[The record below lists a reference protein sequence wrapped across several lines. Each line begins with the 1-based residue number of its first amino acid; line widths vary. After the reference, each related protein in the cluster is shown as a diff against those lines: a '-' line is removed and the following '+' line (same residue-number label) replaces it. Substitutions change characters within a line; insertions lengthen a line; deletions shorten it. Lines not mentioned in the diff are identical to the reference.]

1 MVAPSETRSHSST
14 DWRNFQTRI
23 SAQSGARHGLPRRT
37 TESLREHSPPLRPL
51 APGEIVFLQN
61 QQGAS
66 STKWDRSGIVVESL
80 GHDQYRVKID
90 GSGRLTLRNRRFL
103 RTYTPATPSIE
114 LQPAT
119 CLHLLKPFVP
129 LHSRH
134 HRWNASQRRAPI
146 LRCRYQIA
154 RRGPFLHS
162 QRPPLVACP
171 RSILHCP
178 LPRAPPRLSTPPQT
192 MSPQVL
198 PSKRRA
204 AQGTSSTT
212 SLGTTVIVTPLTP
225 ATIPA
230 NVGRR
235 NVLNPSLA
243 FSLGRPLSLSTYM
256 TVASRT
262 GGHAECLT
270 SFKERLLK
278 NISLHN
284 SLARYRAFF

>member
-1 MVAPSETRSHSST
+1 MVTPSETRSHSST

-103 RTYTPATPSIE
+103 RAYTPATPSIE
-114 LQPAT
+114 LQSAILPS
-119 CLHLLKPFVP
+119 P
-129 LHSRH
+129 LETVRT
-134 HRWNASQRRAPI
+134 ASQSASPLERLAEESSHPSMP
-146 LRCRYQIA
+146 LPDCQES
-154 RRGPFLHS
+154 PFLHL

-212 SLGTTVIVTPLTP
+212 SLGTTVIVTPLTQ

-235 NVLNPSLA
+235 NVLNPRLA